1 MSLLKNTR
9 FSTQLVVLTV
19 IASVAMISIA
29 VANAI
34 LLKNSLF
41 AERQSLTRS
50 AVELAY
56 KTIAS
61 AALKAEREG
70 LDLPTAKREALDR
83 VEELRYGDDNT
94 EYFWINESSG
104 KLIMHP
110 FNKNLVG
117 TNNSNTL
124 TDAYGRYF
132 VKDILATS
140 ANGQSGFVSYHW
152 PKPGSDEAERKLAF
166 TKGYKPWSWTISS
179 GLYVDDINHTL
190 YDRLMVS
197 AGILALSMLPIVILC
212 MSLLRNI
219 RTTTKNIIG
228 QIERI
233 EASEASE
240 SVALE
245 DASASNELG
254 DILRALTKAQDSLV
268 ERMNTRHKEVSRIKQ
283 ALDIAN
289 SPVVVADPRGQIIY
303 VNNSAQSLFDVVK
316 PELSTLCPEIVGKEL
331 CELRLDQI
339 SPLDSS
345 SHESNDNA
353 WMSRTEELVL
363 GTRLLRIMAT
373 PVQDDQDADMCLGVI
388 VEFEDVSAH
397 RDNEELIRAEAKL
410 ERSKIR
416 SLQMRLDSVLTTVDA
431 ASSGDLRKELTVSG
445 DDEIGIMASSLARFL
460 SRLRT
465 NLTTI
470 SGHASSMNEAVGSLS
485 SASEELGASAHTNSK
500 QALTASN
507 SAETIRISVDSVA
520 AASEEMSASIK
531 EISNQASTATDISK
545 SAVKLAASTD
555 KSIRQLAE
563 SSHQI
568 GQVVRV
574 ITSIAEQTN
583 LLALN
588 ATIEAARAGDA
599 GKGFAVVANEVKELA
614 KETATATE
622 NIERMIASI
631 QANTNDSV
639 SAISAI
645 VDTVDQ
651 INNIQTTIADGIQQ
665 QMSTTQDISRS
676 VQSAAMGCGEVVDHV
691 SLTAKTAEQSRT
703 SFDQSRDAIEDLAT
717 MAVELHELVTYY
729 RVS

>member
-1 MSLLKNTR
+1 MSLFKNSR
-9 FSTQLVVLTV
+9 FSTQLVMLTV
-19 IASVAMISIA
+19 IALVAMIAIA

-34 LLKNSLF
+34 LLKNSLIT
-41 AERQSLTRS
+41 ERQSLTRS
-50 AVELAY
+50 AVELAHR
-56 KTIAS
+56 TIAS
-61 AALKAEREG
+61 AANKAAREG
-70 LDLPTAKREALDR
+70 LDLATAKQEALDR
-83 VEELRYGDDNT
+83 VEELRYGDDKT

-110 FNKNLVG
+110 FNKELVG
-117 TNNSNTL
+117 TNNSNTVR
-124 TDAYGRYF
+124 DAYGKYF
-132 VKDILATS
+132 IKDILATS
-140 ANGQSGFVSYHW
+140 ANGQSGFVDYHW
-152 PKPGSDEAERKLAF
+152 PKPGSDEPEQKLTF

-179 GLYVDDINHTL
+179 GLYVDDIDSAL
-190 YDRLMVS
+190 YDRLIVS
-197 AGILALSMLPIVILC
+197 AGILAISILLMAVLA

-219 RTTTKNIIG
+219 RYTTKNIIG

-233 EASEASE
+233 ETSEVSE
-240 SVALE
+240 SMALE
-245 DASASNELG
+245 GASASNELG
-254 DILRALTKAQDSLV
+254 DILRALTRAQDSLV
-268 ERMNTRHKEVSRIKQ
+268 KRMNKRHEEVSRIKQ

-289 SPVVVADPRGQIIY
+289 SPVIVADRHGQILYI
-303 VNNSAQSLFDVVK
+303 NNSAQSLFDQVK
-316 PELSTLCPEIVGKEL
+316 AELSKRCPEIVGKEL
-331 CELRLDQI
+331 CELTLDQI
-339 SPLDSS
+339 RPQGNASY
-345 SHESNDNA
+345 ESTDDTQI
-353 WMSRTEELVL
+353 SRTEELVL
-363 GTRLLRIMAT
+363 GKRSLRIVAT
-373 PVQDDQDADMCLGVI
+373 RVLDEQNTENCLGII

-397 RDNEELIRAEAKL
+397 RDNEELMRAEAKL
-410 ERSKIR
+410 ERDKIE
-416 SLQMRLDSVLTTVDA
+416 SLQKRLDSVLSTVDA
-431 ASSGDLRKELTVSG
+431 ASSGDLSKELTVTG

-470 SGHASSMNEAVGSLS
+470 GGHASSMNEAVGSLS
-485 SASEELGASAHTNSK
+485 SASEEMGASAHTTSK
-500 QALTASN
+500 QALTASD
-507 SAETIRISVDSVA
+507 SAETIRSSVDSVA

-531 EISNQASTATDISK
+531 EISNQASTAADISK
-545 SAVKLAASTD
+545 SAVNLASSTD

-588 ATIEAARAGDA
+588 ATIEAARAGEA

-639 SAISAI
+639 SAISEI
-645 VDTVDQ
+645 VETVDQ
-651 INNIQTTIADGIQQ
+651 INNIQTTISDGIQQ

-676 VQSAAMGCGEVVDHV
+676 VQSAAVGCGEVVDHV
-691 SLTAKTAEQSRT
+691 SLTAKTAEQSRA
-703 SFDQSRDAIEDLAT
+703 SFDQSREAIEDLAT